1 MPPDIHILGFAGSLR
16 AKSYN
21 RAALRAAQEMLPE
34 GVALEITTLDDLP
47 PFNEDLGNDPP
58 EPVRVFKEKIR
69 QADALLM
76 AVPEFNYS
84 FPGVLK
90 NAIDWASYPF
100 ATSPMNR
107 KPTAILGA
115 GGRYGTVRAQLHIRQ
130 VFLFT
135 NNLVVT
141 KPEVHIVNAWEKFD
155 SGGRLTDETARKQIR
170 DLLVAL
176 IKLVREAKEQ

>member
-1 MPPDIHILGFAGSLR
+1 MSSTLHILGFAGSLR

-21 RAALRAAQEMLPE
+21 RAALRAAREMLPE
-34 GVALEITTLDDLP
+34 EIELEIITLDDLP
-47 PFNEDLGNDPP
+47 PFNEDLESDPP
-58 EPVRVFKEKIR
+58 ESVRVFKEKIR
-69 QADALLM
+69 RADALLI
-76 AVPEFNYS
+76 AVPEYNYS

-90 NAIDWASYPF
+90 NAIDWASRPV
-100 ATSPMNR
+100 ATSPLHR

-115 GGRYGTVRAQLHIRQ
+115 GGRYGTVRAQLHMRQ

-155 SGGRLTDETARKQIR
+155 SDGQLTDETARKQIG
-170 DLLVAL
+170 DLLAAL
-176 IKLVREAKEQ
+176 VNLVREKQA